1 MDGMLNFLWAACVG
15 AVALFGF
22 FVVLGGFSPSDVL
35 WLTVIVAFLGA
46 LFVIHQVR
54 VGHELS
60 EHGDDELVRQ
70 LQRIRERR
78 GF

>member
-1 MDGMLNFLWAACVG
+1 MNALLNSLWAMCLG

-22 FVVLGGFSPSDVL
+22 FAVMGGFAPGDVL
-35 WLTVIVAFLGA
+35 WLSLVVAFLA
-46 LFVIHQVR
+46 AAFVIHQLR

-60 EHGDDELVRQ
+60 EHEDDEMVRQ

>member
-1 MDGMLNFLWAACVG
+1 MLNFLWAACVG
-15 AVALFGF
+15 AVALFSF
-22 FVVLGGFSPSDVL
+22 FAVLGGFSPSDVL
-35 WLTVIVAFLGA
+35 WLTVIVAFLAA

-60 EHGDDELVRQ
+60 EHEDDDLVRQ